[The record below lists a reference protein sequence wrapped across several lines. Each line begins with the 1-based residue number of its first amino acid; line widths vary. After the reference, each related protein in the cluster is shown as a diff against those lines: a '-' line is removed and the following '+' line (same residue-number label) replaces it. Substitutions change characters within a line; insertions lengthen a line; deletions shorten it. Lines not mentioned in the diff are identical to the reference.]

1 MGLGSGINA
10 FRARA
15 ERNGAV
21 GGGGGRGGRCWDR
34 DVWPLGGGKK
44 KKKNSHRAAEQGGC
58 CLRAALRFP
67 DPFPPAAGPLAA
79 AAGGGRAGRT
89 LGSCCAGLLH
99 PESQIQPRSGRSLQC
114 VPDTVFH
121 SCLIPFSAVSE
132 PSNNKPSYSRT
143 ALSQSTALGVCSH

>member
-15 ERNGAV
+15 ERNGTV
-21 GGGGGRGGRCWDR
+21 GGGGAVGGTGTGMSGPWEAE
-34 DVWPLGGGKK
+34 KK
-44 KKKNSHRAAEQGGC
+44 KKKKSHRAVEQGGC

-67 DPFPPAAGPLAA
+67 DPFPPAAGLLAA

-99 PESQIQPRSGRSLQC
+99 PERQIQPRSGRSLQC

-132 PSNNKPSYSRT
+132 PSDNKPSYSRT